1 MGLPGAL
8 AKDPNHLKAL
18 SGLRTTLISDAS
30 LTMPL
35 MTWFAPQTG
44 SPTGRV
50 QADEE
55 SLKAWL
61 PTSLCQASVGLE
73 TKLKIS
79 QKKKFPK
86 GPSSTA

>member
-35 MTWFAPQTG
+35 TTWFAPQTG

-50 QADEE
+50 QADE
-55 SLKAWL
+55 
-61 PTSLCQASVGLE
+61 
-73 TKLKIS
+73 
-79 QKKKFPK
+79 
-86 GPSSTA
+86 